1 VALSPQIVDATTLA
15 SYGILFQQEQSV
27 SGTVHDESGMP
38 IPGVTVSVN
47 GTKLV
52 TKTDVQGRYKLDKV
66 PASAIINFRM
76 VGKQSMDEAVKG
88 RQTIDITL
96 LNSESNLE
104 EVVVVGY
111 GKQRKETVTG
121 AVATVKGSDLA
132 QSPAL
137 NVSNALTGR
146 VPGVTA
152 TNGSAEPG
160 YDGSNIK
167 IRGTN
172 TLGNSSPLVV
182 IDGVPAREGGIDR
195 INPRDIENISV
206 LKDASAAIYGARAAN
221 GVILVTT
228 RRGKT
233 GKPQFSYTFNQGYS
247 QPTVI
252 PKLTDASQ
260 FAAIRNE
267 LEIYT
272 LPVEEWSA
280 AYTAINEKGSYNKQ
294 GGGVL
299 DAPFKPEDIQKFKD
313 GSDPWGHPNTDWYKA
328 TLKNWSPQQRHNLQ
342 INGGT
347 EDVKYLMSLGYQNQ
361 DAYYKNS
368 ATGYKQYDLRINLD
382 ANISQYIKT
391 QFGVLGRQ
399 ENRNFPTKSA
409 GTVFRMLMRGNP
421 TQPAIWPNGMPGP
434 DIENG
439 ENPVVI
445 TTNATGYDHDKRY
458 YFQTNGQVEITN
470 PWIDGLKLTLN
481 ASVDKYVKNQK
492 TWVTPWTLYSW
503 QGAYEADG
511 STPQL
516 VPGRRGPADPN
527 LNQSNEDQLNILL
540 GGILSFERKF
550 GDHQVNAIAGINRE
564 TIDNDKF
571 SAYRRYFLSNAIDYL
586 FAGGE
591 QEKNNDGS
599 AWKRARLNYFGRFG
613 YNYKSKYIAE
623 FLWRYDG
630 SYMFPESERFGF
642 FPGAMAGWVVSEE
655 NFWKE
660 NVPVINYFKIRASY
674 GQMGND
680 NIYYDDKLQEYQ
692 YFSTYSFGTYI
703 VNDKL
708 AKTLFESRVPNEMIT
723 WEVANNYNLG
733 FDFQFLQ
740 GKLNFEFDIF
750 KNRRNSILWRKNA
763 SIPQSTG
770 MTLPAEN
777 IGKVDNKGWE
787 FNLGY
792 RGKVGD
798 LGYTVGVNGGY
809 AKNKIIFW
817 DEAPGA
823 PAWQQS
829 TGKPIKTDI
838 YYVYDGV
845 FRDMEDIAN
854 NKLDYSAITKTLR
867 PGDMKYK
874 DFNGDG
880 KITPD
885 DKVRRDK
892 NSDPTFQGGFNFSLT
907 YKDFDLSVLFQGAT
921 GGEIRVGTDESGS
934 IGNFVEEFYDKRWS
948 ISNPSSVY
956 PRLTD
961 RGNQYY
967 SYNNTY
973 WMRSTDYLRLKN
985 VEIGYNLA
993 SSICS
998 KIGIG
1003 SLRLYANGMNLMT
1016 WSKIK
1021 MYDPEAVNALG
1032 QYYPQARL
1040 INFGAL
1046 LSF

>member
-1 VALSPQIVDATTLA
+1 MINCHYFSNQWKRAFWTGSLCSLVALSPQIVDATTLA

-267 LEIYT
+267 LEIYN

-492 TWVTPWTLYSW
+492 TWVTP
-503 QGAYEADG
+503 
-511 STPQL
+511 
-516 VPGRRGPADPN
+516 
-527 LNQSNEDQLNILL
+527 
-540 GGILSFERKF
+540 
-550 GDHQVNAIAGINRE
+550 
-564 TIDNDKF
+564 
-571 SAYRRYFLSNAIDYL
+571 
-586 FAGGE
+586 
-591 QEKNNDGS
+591 
-599 AWKRARLNYFGRFG
+599 
-613 YNYKSKYIAE
+613 
-623 FLWRYDG
+623 
-630 SYMFPESERFGF
+630 
-642 FPGAMAGWVVSEE
+642 
-655 NFWKE
+655 
-660 NVPVINYFKIRASY
+660 
-674 GQMGND
+674 
-680 NIYYDDKLQEYQ
+680 
-692 YFSTYSFGTYI
+692 
-703 VNDKL
+703 
-708 AKTLFESRVPNEMIT
+708 
-723 WEVANNYNLG
+723 
-733 FDFQFLQ
+733 
-740 GKLNFEFDIF
+740 
-750 KNRRNSILWRKNA
+750 
-763 SIPQSTG
+763 
-770 MTLPAEN
+770 
-777 IGKVDNKGWE
+777 
-787 FNLGY
+787 
-792 RGKVGD
+792 
-798 LGYTVGVNGGY
+798 
-809 AKNKIIFW
+809 
-817 DEAPGA
+817 
-823 PAWQQS
+823 
-829 TGKPIKTDI
+829 
-838 YYVYDGV
+838 
-845 FRDMEDIAN
+845 
-854 NKLDYSAITKTLR
+854 
-867 PGDMKYK
+867 
-874 DFNGDG
+874 
-880 KITPD
+880 
-885 DKVRRDK
+885 
-892 NSDPTFQGGFNFSLT
+892 
-907 YKDFDLSVLFQGAT
+907 
-921 GGEIRVGTDESGS
+921 
-934 IGNFVEEFYDKRWS
+934 
-948 ISNPSSVY
+948 
-956 PRLTD
+956 
-961 RGNQYY
+961 
-967 SYNNTY
+967 
-973 WMRSTDYLRLKN
+973 
-985 VEIGYNLA
+985 
-993 SSICS
+993 
-998 KIGIG
+998 
-1003 SLRLYANGMNLMT
+1003 
-1016 WSKIK
+1016 
-1021 MYDPEAVNALG
+1021 
-1032 QYYPQARL
+1032 
-1040 INFGAL
+1040 
-1046 LSF
+1046 